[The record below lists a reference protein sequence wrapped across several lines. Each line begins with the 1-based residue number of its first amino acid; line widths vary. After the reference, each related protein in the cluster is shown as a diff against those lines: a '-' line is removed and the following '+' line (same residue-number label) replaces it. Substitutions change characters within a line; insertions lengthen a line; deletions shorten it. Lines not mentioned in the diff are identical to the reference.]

1 MPDDTVTVT
10 PDTLQSALLG
20 RQPIVG
26 RDGAITGFELLFR
39 GGEGNHAVITDDHL
53 ATQRVILNVVSEF
66 GMNEVLGKH
75 RGFINVGRE
84 TLYADALQMLD
95 PRRFTLEILETVCFD
110 GEVAKR
116 TRALRHSGFQIALDD
131 ITDISQLP
139 TEGLEYI
146 DVLKIDMLNTQP
158 TALPA
163 LITAAK
169 RARCMVLAEKVET
182 RESFEQ
188 LLAMGVDLFQGYFF
202 ARPQVLKQQRASVS
216 QTALLQLL
224 NKLAGE
230 PSAAELEE
238 AVKRSPLL
246 LKQLMTLASSAGGRG
261 HTPGTV
267 RQAIMRVGTRRL
279 ARWAQLLLY
288 GEASSVAPQD
298 NPLVQ
303 TVSARARFMELAA
316 QELDPFDDVFSDN
329 AYQVGLFSLMHIVTG
344 QTNAQLMAQLSL
356 ARPVQEAILHNKG
369 QLGELLRLAE
379 ALEGFPGVV
388 TETNPVRALLPDATI
403 TSLYAS
409 AIAYSNES
417 LQA

>member
-1 MPDDTVTVT
+1 MSPDTVTL
-10 PDTLQSALLG
+10 PQDTRTSALLG

-26 RDGAITGFELLFR
+26 RDGAIAGYELLFR
-39 GGEGNHAVITDDHL
+39 GGEGNHAVIVDDAV

-66 GMNEVLGKH
+66 GVNEVMGKH

-84 TLYADALQMLD
+84 SLTNDALQMLD
-95 PRRFTLEILETVCFD
+95 PQRFTLEILETVHFD
-110 GEVAKR
+110 AEIVQRVR
-116 TRALRHSGFQIALDD
+116 TLRHAGFQIALDD
-131 ITDISQLP
+131 ITDLSQLP
-139 TEGLEYI
+139 ADGLQFV
-146 DVLKIDMLNTQP
+146 DVLKIDMLHTRP
-158 TALPA
+158 AALPGLVA
-163 LITAAK
+163 AAK
-169 RARCMVLAEKVET
+169 RARCKILAEKVET
-182 RESFEQ
+182 RESFEEM
-188 LLAMGVDLFQGYFF
+188 LALGVDLFQGYFF
-202 ARPQVLKQQRASVS
+202 ARPQVLKQRCASAS
-216 QTALLQLL
+216 QSALLRLL
-224 NKLAGE
+224 NTLAGE
-230 PSAAELEE
+230 PSAAELEA

-246 LKQLMTLASSAGGRG
+246 LKQLMTLASSAATRG

-288 GEASSVAPQD
+288 GEASNMSPQD

-344 QTNAQLMAQLSL
+344 QTCAQLMAQLSL
-356 ARPVQEAILHNKG
+356 ARPVQEAILHDKG
-369 QLGELLRLAE
+369 QLGDLLRLAE
-379 ALEGFPGVV
+379 ALEGIPGSDI
-388 TETNPVRALLPDATI
+388 EDNPLRVLLPDTTI

>member
-1 MPDDTVTVT
+1 MPDDTVTAT
-10 PDTLQSALLG
+10 HDALHSALLG
-20 RQPIVG
+20 RQPIID
-26 RDGAITGFELLFR
+26 RTGAIAGFELLFR
-39 GGEGNHAVITDDHL
+39 GGEGNYAVITDDHA

-66 GMNEVLGKH
+66 GVNEVLGKH
-75 RGFINVGRE
+75 RGYINVGRE
-84 TLYADALQMLD
+84 SISADALQMLD
-95 PRRFTLEILETVCFD
+95 PQRFTLEILETVCFD
-110 GEVAKR
+110 AEIAQ
-116 TRALRHSGFQIALDD
+116 RARSLRHAGFHIALDD
-131 ITDISQLP
+131 ITDVSQLP
-139 TEGLEYI
+139 TDGLHQI
-146 DVLKIDMLNTQP
+146 DVLKIDMMQTQP
-158 TALPA
+158 CALPA
-163 LITAAK
+163 LIEAAK
-169 RARCMVLAEKVET
+169 RAHCLVLAEKVET
-182 RESFEQ
+182 RESYEQ

-216 QTALLQLL
+216 TLALLQLL

-246 LKQLMTLASSAGGRG
+246 LKQLMTLASSAGARG

-288 GEASSVAPQD
+288 GEGSSVSPQD

-344 QTNAQLMAQLSL
+344 QTSTQLMAQLSL
-356 ARPVQEAILHNKG
+356 ARPVQEAILHRKG
-369 QLGELLRLAE
+369 QLGDLLQLAE
-379 ALEGFPGVV
+379 ALEGFPGID
-388 TETNPVRALLPDATI
+388 TEGNPVRALLPDT
-403 TSLYAS
+403 TVMSLYRS

-417 LQA
+417 LQD